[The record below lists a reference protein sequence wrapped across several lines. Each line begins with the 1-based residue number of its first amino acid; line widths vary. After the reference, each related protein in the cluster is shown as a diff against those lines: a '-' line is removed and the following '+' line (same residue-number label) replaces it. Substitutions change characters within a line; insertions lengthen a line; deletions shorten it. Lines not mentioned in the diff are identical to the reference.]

1 MRLKFNKKIE
11 FFLKKNFL
19 PQSYL
24 FKKRIKRSIKNND
37 EKELQLLKEII
48 IPGTDTIDVGVYRG
62 VYSYEMA
69 KYSKIVHAFEPNPVI
84 FNDIKLNLSK
94 IIKNINFY
102 NYALSD
108 HEKNSILKVPIR
120 NKDFDRSNYEEY
132 FQMGKATI
140 HDENKMEDIET
151 FEVKS
156 KKLDSFSFSN
166 KISFIKVD
174 VEGHELAVIRGAENT
189 IKKNKPIL
197 LVEIEERH
205 SQKKVSET
213 LDYINSL
220 GYISYF
226 YKNELL
232 KTSSLDNLNL
242 YNNFIFKLN
251 HNLKPAAVH
260 SLWSFSTFI
269 TFTSSTIP

>member
-37 EKELQLLKEII
+37 EKELELLKEII

-69 KYSKIVHAFEPNPVI
+69 KYSKIVHAFEPNPII
-84 FNDIKLNLSK
+84 FKDIKLNLSK
-94 IIKNINFY
+94 IIKNISFY
-102 NYALSD
+102 GYALSD
-108 HEKNSILKVPIR
+108 HENTSILKVPIR
-120 NKDFDRSNYEEY
+120 NKNFDRNNYEEY

-140 HDENKMEDIET
+140 HKENKMEDIET

-226 YKNELL
+226 YENELL

-242 YNNFIFKLN
+242 YNNFIFKP
-251 HNLKPAAVH
+251 K
-260 SLWSFSTFI
+260 
-269 TFTSSTIP
+269 

>member
-1 MRLKFNKKIE
+1 MRFKFNKKIE

-37 EKELQLLKEII
+37 EKELQLVKEII

-69 KYSKIVHAFEPNPVI
+69 KYSKIVHAFEPNPII
-84 FNDIKLNLSK
+84 FKDIKLNLSK
-94 IIKNINFY
+94 IIKNISFY
-102 NYALSD
+102 GYALSD
-108 HEKNSILKVPIR
+108 HENTSILKVPIR
-120 NKDFDRSNYEEY
+120 NKNFDRNNYEEY

-140 HDENKMEDIET
+140 HKENKMEDIET

-226 YKNELL
+226 YENELL

-242 YNNFIFKLN
+242 YNNFIFKP
-251 HNLKPAAVH
+251 K
-260 SLWSFSTFI
+260 
-269 TFTSSTIP
+269 

>member
-94 IIKNINFY
+94 IIKNISFY
-102 NYALSD
+102 NFALSD
-108 HEKNSILKVPIR
+108 HENNSILKIPIR

-140 HDENKMEDIET
+140 HDANKMEDIET

-226 YKNELL
+226 YENELL

-242 YNNFIFKLN
+242 YNNFIFKP
-251 HNLKPAAVH
+251 K
-260 SLWSFSTFI
+260 
-269 TFTSSTIP
+269 

>member
-1 MRLKFNKKIE
+1 MRFKFNKKIE
-11 FFLKKNFL
+11 FFLKKNFF

-69 KYSKIVHAFEPNPVI
+69 KYSEKVHAFEPNPII
-84 FNDIKLNLSK
+84 FKDIKTNLSK
-94 IIKNINFY
+94 IIKNISFY

-108 HEKNSILKVPIR
+108 HENTSILKVPIR
-120 NKDFDRSNYEEY
+120 NKNFDRDNYEEY

-140 HDENKMEDIET
+140 HKENKMEDIET

-166 KISFIKVD
+166 KISFIKID
-174 VEGHELAVIRGAENT
+174 VEGHELAVIKGAENT
-189 IKKNKPIL
+189 IRKNKPIL

-242 YNNFIFKLN
+242 YNNFIFKP
-251 HNLKPAAVH
+251 K
-260 SLWSFSTFI
+260 
-269 TFTSSTIP
+269 

>member
-1 MRLKFNKKIE
+1 MRFKFNKKIE

-69 KYSKIVHAFEPNPVI
+69 KYSKIVHAFEPNPII
-84 FNDIKLNLSK
+84 FKDIKLNLSK
-94 IIKNINFY
+94 IIKNISFY
-102 NYALSD
+102 GYALSD
-108 HEKNSILKVPIR
+108 HENTSILKVPIR
-120 NKDFDRSNYEEY
+120 NKNFDRDNYEEY

-140 HDENKMEDIET
+140 HKENKMKDIET

-226 YKNELL
+226 YENELL

-242 YNNFIFKLN
+242 YNNFIFKP
-251 HNLKPAAVH
+251 K
-260 SLWSFSTFI
+260 
-269 TFTSSTIP
+269 

>member
-1 MRLKFNKKIE
+1 MRFKFNKKIE

-69 KYSKIVHAFEPNPVI
+69 KYSKIVHAFEPNPII
-84 FNDIKLNLSK
+84 FKDIKLNLSK
-94 IIKNINFY
+94 IIKNISFY
-102 NYALSD
+102 GYALSD
-108 HEKNSILKVPIR
+108 HENTSILKVPIR
-120 NKDFDRSNYEEY
+120 NKNFDRNNYEEY

-140 HDENKMEDIET
+140 HKENKMEDIET

-226 YKNELL
+226 YENELL

-242 YNNFIFKLN
+242 YNNFIFKP
-251 HNLKPAAVH
+251 K
-260 SLWSFSTFI
+260 
-269 TFTSSTIP
+269 

>member
-1 MRLKFNKKIE
+1 MRFKFNKKIE

-69 KYSKIVHAFEPNPVI
+69 KYSKIVHAFEPNPII
-84 FNDIKLNLSK
+84 FKDIKLNLSK
-94 IIKNINFY
+94 IIKNISFY

-108 HEKNSILKVPIR
+108 HENTSILKVPIR
-120 NKDFDRSNYEEY
+120 NKNFDRNNYEEY

-140 HDENKMEDIET
+140 HKENKMEDIET

-226 YKNELL
+226 YENELL

-242 YNNFIFKLN
+242 YNNFIFKP
-251 HNLKPAAVH
+251 K
-260 SLWSFSTFI
+260 
-269 TFTSSTIP
+269 